1 MPNLPVGYAIFR
13 SLDLDETEEQ
23 VNAGG
28 TTLYGWDIHNTSAGA
43 RYIKVYD
50 STAALVVVGTTTPV
64 MTIPLAAGAAKS
76 AEFTGGITFGTGLT
90 LACVEEVAD
99 NGTTG
104 AGANEVLVNVFY
116 LNTARR
122 QGA

>member
-13 SLDLDETEEQ
+13 SLDLDQTEEE

-28 TTLYGWDIHNTSAGA
+28 TTLYGWDMHNEAAGA
-43 RYIKVYD
+43 LYVKIYNAP
-50 STAALVVVGTTTPV
+50 AASVTVGTTVPV
-64 MTIPLAAGAAKS
+64 MTIPFAAGANKS
-76 AEFTGGITFGTGLT
+76 AEFNGGITFSAGLT

-104 AGANEVLVNVFY
+104 AGANEMLVNVFY
-116 LNTARR
+116 LDTARR